1 MSINKQNWNYHEFKV
16 YLLLYAANADFE
28 LKKEEKQLIH
38 SKATKSEYKHIHNV
52 FELDS
57 DYDRIETILSY
68 KEQFYPT
75 EKETKKLLTEIN
87 ELLIV
92 DHDLDLYERN
102 FFRILQKLLR

>member
-1 MSINKQNWNYHEFKV
+1 MNENKLNWNSHEFKV

-38 SKATKSEYKHIHNV
+38 SKASKSEYRHIHNV

-68 KEQFYPT
+68 KEKLYPT
-75 EKETKKLLTEIN
+75 ELDTEKLLKEIN
-87 ELLIV
+87 ELLKV
-92 DHDLDLYERN
+92 DHELDLYEKN
-102 FFRILQKLLR
+102 FFRILQKILK